1 MNMQS
6 EQVNELFAAL
16 SKAQGEMKPAI
27 KDSKNPFF
35 KSTYADLSSVWDACR
50 EALRKHGL
58 TVIQAPIVL
67 DGNNYLQTTLGH
79 ASGQYM
85 KSLCPLITAKTD
97 VQSYGAAVTY
107 TRRFAL
113 ASMVGICQEDDD
125 GEKERER
132 HAQSKEYPKP
142 STEQI
147 KELLDILEKCPK
159 EYVLSIQK
167 GINSRGW
174 KTFAQMELTSFESLK
189 KDALKKSL
197 IVEEGSE

>member
-6 EQVNELFAAL
+6 EQVNELFSAL

-50 EALRKHGL
+50 SALEKNGL
-58 TVIQAPIVL
+58 TVIQAPIVME
-67 DGNNYLQTTLGH
+67 GNNYLQTTLGH
-79 ASGQYM
+79 ASGQYI

-132 HAQSKEYPKP
+132 HAQVKEYPKP
-142 STEQI
+142 SPEQV
-147 KELLDILEKCPK
+147 KELLDILENCPK

-174 KTFAQMELTSFESLK
+174 KTFGQMDLTAFSNLVADAVKKAQIEVKE
-189 KDALKKSL
+189 
-197 IVEEGSE
+197 